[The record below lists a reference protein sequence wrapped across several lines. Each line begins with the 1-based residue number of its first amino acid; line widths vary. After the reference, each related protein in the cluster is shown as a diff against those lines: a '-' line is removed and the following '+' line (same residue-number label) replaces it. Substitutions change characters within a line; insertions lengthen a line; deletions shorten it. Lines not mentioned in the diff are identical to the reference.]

1 MSYGSF
7 SKESTIIWSDLVN
20 ATKRLTPGAS
30 SIPAQFSYFSFY
42 YFEINFYFYKSIISI
57 HCILSFASYHSS
69 SKGSCFKLFKILFLV
84 FSSIFLENTMCFY
97 FLFINCRHCLFIS
110 YIAVEKSYHFAPPQP
125 PSLSFSSSS
134 HYTYI

>member
-1 MSYGSF
+1 MIPYNLLEHQTFTFTNVSYGSF
-7 SKESTIIWSDLVN
+7 SKESTIIWLDLVN

-69 SKGSCFKLFKILFLV
+69 YKGSCFKLFKILFLV
-84 FSSIFLENTMCFY
+84 FSSIFLENTHAFLLLGYQLQTLPIY
-97 FLFINCRHCLFIS
+97 FI
-110 YIAVEKSYHFAPPQP
+110 Y
-125 PSLSFSSSS
+125 FS
-134 HYTYI
+134 